1 MKNIVIKANSKTL
14 NYTKTN
20 VGNDTIR
27 IKVEIP
33 SLSSK
38 LNISTYIDAMGRT
51 VDFDLKLNQF
61 STRYLVLVL

>member
-14 NYTKTN
+14 SYTKTN

-33 SLSSK
+33 SLSTK
-38 LNISTYIDAMGRT
+38 LNISTYVDAMSKT
-51 VDFDLKLNQF
+51 VDFDVKLNE
-61 STRYLVLVL
+61 STFKICKC